1 MNFLLTWIHWGL
13 AALLYF
19 HNAKVLQAAPA
30 QGDGE
35 RQQGEVISFMKVF
48 ERSACRSIETMVD
61 IFQEYP
67 DEVEYI
73 FKPSCVPLMRCAGCC
88 NDEALECV
96 PTEVYNVTMEIM
108 KLKHFQS
115 QHIHPMSFQQHSKCE
130 CRQKKEVRIRQENHC
145 EPCSERR
152 KHLYKQDPL
161 TCKCSCKF
169 TDSRCKSKQLE
180 LNERTCRCEKP
191 RR

>member
-30 QGDGE
+30 QGDGD

-96 PTEVYNVTMEIM
+96 PTEIYNVTMEIM

-130 CRQKKEVRIRQENHC
+130 CRQKKEVTVRQENHC

>member
-1 MNFLLTWIHWGL
+1 MNFLLTWLHWGL
-13 AALLYF
+13 AALLYL
-19 HNAKVLQAAPA
+19 HNAKLSQAAPA
-30 QGDGE
+30 QEDGE
-35 RQQGEVISFMKVF
+35 KPHGDVIPFLEVFA
-48 ERSACRSIETMVD
+48 RSSCRAIETMVD

-96 PTEVYNVTMEIM
+96 PIEVHNVTMEVIR
-108 KLKHFQS
+108 LKNRQG
-115 QHIHPMSFQQHSKCE
+115 QHLSKMSFQQHKTCD
-130 CRQKKEVRIRQENHC
+130 CRPKKETRTIKENHC

-152 KHLYKQDPL
+152 KHLFVQDAQ

-169 TDSRCKSKQLE
+169 TDARCKLRQLE

>member
-1 MNFLLTWIHWGL
+1 MNFLLSWIHWGL

-30 QGDGE
+30 QGDGD
-35 RQQGEVISFMKVF
+35 RQQGEVISFLTVY
-48 ERSACRSIETMVD
+48 ERSACRPVETMVD

-73 FKPSCVPLMRCAGCC
+73 FKPSCVALMRCGGCC

-108 KLKHFQS
+108 KLKPFQS

-130 CRQKKEVRIRQENHC
+130 CRPKKEVRIRQENHC

>member
-30 QGDGE
+30 QGDGD
-35 RQQGEVISFMKVF
+35 RQQGEVISFLTVY
-48 ERSACRSIETMVD
+48 ERSACRPVETMVD

-73 FKPSCVPLMRCAGCC
+73 FKPSCVALMRCGGCC

-108 KLKHFQS
+108 KLKPFQS

-130 CRQKKEVRIRQENHC
+130 CRPKKEVRIRQENHC

>member
-30 QGDGE
+30 QGDGD

-61 IFQEYP
+61 IFLEYP

-130 CRQKKEVRIRQENHC
+130 CRQKKEVRITQE
-145 EPCSERR
+145 
-152 KHLYKQDPL
+152 K
-161 TCKCSCKF
+161 
-169 TDSRCKSKQLE
+169 
-180 LNERTCRCEKP
+180 CEKP